1 MITIETVMQVLL
13 ALPSLIKTIK
23 ELMTLAQ
30 SEFGK
35 GTGTEKKEVVLSG
48 VSSVINNDAVWD
60 KVKGMFSLIIDT
72 LSLFKTK
79 TI

>member
-1 MITIETVMQVLL
+1 MITIETVMQILL

-23 ELMTLAQ
+23 ELMALAQ

-35 GTGTEKKEVVLSG
+35 GTGAEKKDVVLSG
-48 VSSVINNDAVWD
+48 IAAVINNESVWE
-60 KVKGMFSLIIDT
+60 KVKGIFSIIIDT
-72 LSLFKTK
+72 LALFKTK